1 MKKLNTPKNKI
12 LLSII
17 INIVVIAY
25 YIYLGITTK
34 DLFAR
39 SFSIYYVFIVIVK
52 LFILLFLKEG
62 KKANSKSFYKKAY
75 MFLTIIMIVI
85 DLSLIVPMFLMVL
98 YPNEVKMGIIPA
110 ITIATYTTY
119 KITIALIH
127 FRKKSEDNAIIR
139 FVKELSVVE
148 AFVSILMLQHTLIMV
163 NGEMNTDMR
172 VLSSISSA
180 IILSI
185 VMLYSVI
192 NLIKTIK
199 NN

>member
-1 MKKLNTPKNKI
+1 
-12 LLSII
+12 
-17 INIVVIAY
+17 
-25 YIYLGITTK
+25 
-34 DLFAR
+34 
-39 SFSIYYVFIVIVK
+39 
-52 LFILLFLKEG
+52 
-62 KKANSKSFYKKAY
+62 
-75 MFLTIIMIVI
+75 MIVI

-163 NGEMNTDMR
+163 NGGMNTDMR

-185 VMLYSVI
+185 VMLFSVI

>member
-12 LLSII
+12 LLSVI
-17 INIVVIAY
+17 INIIVIIY

-34 DLFAR
+34 DSFAR

-75 MFLTIIMIVI
+75 IFLTIIMIVI

-127 FRKKSEDNAIIR
+127 FKKKAEDNAIVR
-139 FVKELSVVE
+139 FIKELSVVE
-148 AFVSILMLQHTLIMV
+148 ALVSILMLQHTLIMV
-163 NGEMNTDMR
+163 NGGMNSDMLIIS
-172 VLSSISSA
+172 VISSSV
-180 IILSI
+180 ILFV

>member
-12 LLSII
+12 LLSVI
-17 INIVVIAY
+17 INIIVIIY

-34 DLFAR
+34 DSFAR

-75 MFLTIIMIVI
+75 IFLTIIMIVI

-110 ITIATYTTY
+110 IAIATYTTY

-127 FRKKSEDNAIIR
+127 FKKKAEDNAIVR
-139 FVKELSVVE
+139 FIKELSVVE
-148 AFVSILMLQHTLIMV
+148 ALVSILMLQHTLIMV
-163 NGEMNTDMR
+163 NGGMNSDMLIIS
-172 VLSSISSA
+172 VISSSV
-180 IILSI
+180 ILFV